1 MVSCARPPSGVTS
14 RKVRPSSLSKPAP
27 RPAGTDEVT
36 DHVLHADA
44 LLKEMRAGPALC
56 ARPALERTGSL
67 CSPQDSGW
75 SGGLGRKSGGTSCAN
90 GLSIGKAAL
99 I

>member
-14 RKVRPSSLSKPAP
+14 RKVRPSSLSNPAP
-27 RPAGTDEVT
+27 RPAGTDEDT

-44 LLKEMRAGPALC
+44 LRKEMRAGRALS
-56 ARPALERTGSL
+56 AGPALERTGSL

-75 SGGLGRKSGGTSCAN
+75 SGGLGRNSGGTSCAN
-90 GLSIGKAAL
+90 GFNIGKAAL